1 MINDFIVEY
10 APNPSL
16 RADTDNEA
24 DEADEADNEEDDKHT
39 SDEQDS
45 DEQADDPLGGMAREN

>member
-16 RADTDNEA
+16 RADTDN
-24 DEADEADNEEDDKHT
+24 EADEADNEEDDKHT